1 MEIKFHQ
8 VKNIFDTLPIG
19 YYLGRRIKVNLSETG
34 DLSFY
39 NPAADEITVS
49 APNIIAAFKPV
60 AEGASI
66 DLEEVIRGLLYH
78 EVSHV
83 ILTCGSQEINEHMA
97 RECKHDI
104 LNVMEDER
112 IETILHDYYMLTN
125 FRRNTFFLNQYDG
138 TRPPKTDFQRFYH
151 LVRFHEGSEVWLK
164 KLENFLTRWKDLN
177 ASSDYWNWVNYAEE
191 VNNFYREFTHAKPEE
206 TQPEG
211 GYGNSSN
218 KSQGEGEGQGQGQG
232 QSEQGESEQSEGQG
246 NQKGQNGQSEGQENG
261 NGKTGGQDAEE
272 SGNGQSGGQEEGVG
286 DPAHGQGKN
295 PDNIETTPG
304 KKVHRSEEDEKSQAI
319 EEQLEKTRELNIKA
333 NPQKIMEKALQRVF
347 NEYEDPTLQKKLEH
361 IINVSQKKKGM
372 LLGARLSY
380 SGKINPRACGR
391 EDYMWWKKVNGG
403 GSLNG
408 IDKLHFNLFIDNSG
422 SFSYND
428 DQVNKLIRALNKIKS
443 PMFDFDVITINHNVD
458 EWADTT
464 SKLFE
469 SSGGNCLNSDMY
481 DIFKRHQ
488 QRNSNNFNIVL
499 FDGDAHSNDWD
510 GERLGPNG
518 KDNFGAFD
526 SPNTI
531 IISDGDNT
539 NYINESVTKARVVIT
554 RNYCSEFIKNIL
566 ILLEQML

>member
-34 DLSFY
+34 NVSFY

-49 APNIIAAFKPV
+49 APNIISAFKPV

-83 ILTCGSQEINEHMA
+83 ILTCGNKETNEAMV

-104 LNVMEDER
+104 LNIMEDER
-112 IETILHDYYMLTN
+112 IETLLHDYYMLTN

-138 TRPPKTDFQRFYH
+138 TRPPKTDMERFYH

-164 KLENFLTRWKDLN
+164 KLENFITKWKNLN
-177 ASSDYWNWVNYAEE
+177 ASSGYWDWVNYAEE
-191 VNNFYREFTHAKPEE
+191 VNDFYRDFTHASPEE

-211 GYGNSSN
+211 GYGNNSGE
-218 KSQGEGEGQGQGQG
+218 SQGEGQGQGSG
-232 QSEQGESEQSEGQG
+232 EQGESEGQG
-246 NQKGQNGQSEGQENG
+246 QQNGQNGQSEGQEDGNGMNG
-261 NGKTGGQDAEE
+261 NQDAGESENGQNEGQDG
-272 SGNGQSGGQEEGVG
+272 SVG

-295 PDNIETTPG
+295 PDNIRTNPG

-319 EEQLEKTRELNIKA
+319 EEQLNRTRELEVKVE
-333 NPQKIMEKALQRVF
+333 PQKIMETALKRVF
-347 NEYEDPTLQKKLEH
+347 NKYEDPTLQKKLEH

-422 SFSYND
+422 SFCDND

-443 PMFDFDVITINHNVD
+443 PMFDFDVITINHHVD
-458 EWADTT
+458 EWTDTT

-469 SSGGNCLNSDMY
+469 SDGGNCLNSNMY

-488 QRNSNNFNIVL
+488 MRNSNNFNIVL
-499 FDGDAHSNDWD
+499 FDGDAHSNDW
-510 GERLGPNG
+510 GNERLGPDG
-518 KDNFGAFD
+518 KDCFGAFD

-531 IISDGDNT
+531 IISDRDNT

-566 ILLEQML
+566 VLLEQML